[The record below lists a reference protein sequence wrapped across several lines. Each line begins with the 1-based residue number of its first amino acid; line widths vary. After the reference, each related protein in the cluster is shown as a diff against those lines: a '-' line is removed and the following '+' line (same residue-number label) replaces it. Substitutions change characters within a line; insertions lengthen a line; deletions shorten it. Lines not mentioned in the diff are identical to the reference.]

1 MKWYYAEGG
10 RQVGPVEESVLDDL
24 VRQGTVRDD
33 TLVWREGM
41 AAWQRHAAVR
51 GRSGS
56 GSGSGSGPGSGNG
69 SAMPPPSP
77 TPVSSSASAPASA
90 TDTRYCSECGR
101 PFPASQLTSY
111 GDVSVCAQCRPAY
124 TQRQSGTLP
133 GTTRH
138 FGGFWI
144 RFLAVI
150 IDGIILWV
158 VSTIIRLPLGLAI
171 GGVGLG
177 LGRNPDPSQVFA
189 ALPAILS
196 LAGLSFLIQTAVSL
210 AYEVYFLSTRGATPG
225 KMALGLKV
233 TRADGSPISAGLA
246 AGRYFAKYLSFLTF
260 CIGFIIAG
268 FDREKRSLHDHICG
282 TRVVYTR

>member
-51 GRSGS
+51 GSS
-56 GSGSGSGPGSGNG
+56 SAGSGNA
-69 SAMPPPSP
+69 SAGPPPAP
-77 TPVSSSASAPASA
+77 AGVAVPASA
-90 TDTRYCSECGR
+90 TDSRYCSECGR

-111 GDVSVCAQCRPAY
+111 GDVSVCAQCQPAY
-124 TQRQSGTLP
+124 TRRQSGTQA
-133 GTTRH
+133 GTMRH

-144 RFLAVI
+144 RFLAII

-177 LGRNPDPSQVFA
+177 LGRNPDPSQVLA

-210 AYEVYFLSTRGATPG
+210 GYEVYFLSTRGATPG

-233 TRADGSPISAGLA
+233 TRADGSPVSAGLA